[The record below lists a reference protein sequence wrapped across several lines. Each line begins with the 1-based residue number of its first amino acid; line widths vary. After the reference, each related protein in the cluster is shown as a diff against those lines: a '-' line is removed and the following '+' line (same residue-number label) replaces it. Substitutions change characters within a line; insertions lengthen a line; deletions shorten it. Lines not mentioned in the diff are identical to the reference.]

1 MDITL
6 LNQDR
11 FAGPFRWEEPHPDPP
26 TDDRMR
32 AAQDFCSLG
41 RGVVPG
47 DRRFHLSHTLIV
59 QIIGK

>member
-1 MDITL
+1 
-6 LNQDR
+6 
-11 FAGPFRWEEPHPDPP
+11 
-26 TDDRMR
+26 MR